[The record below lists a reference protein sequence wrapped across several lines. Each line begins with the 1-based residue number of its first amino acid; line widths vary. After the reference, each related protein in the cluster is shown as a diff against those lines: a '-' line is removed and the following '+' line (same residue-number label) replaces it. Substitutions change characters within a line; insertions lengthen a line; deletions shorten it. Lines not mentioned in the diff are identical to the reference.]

1 MLFGEKKHLLNPNS
15 TSMNASRILHED
27 NHLIAVN
34 KKSSEIVQGDR
45 TGDKTMPD
53 EIKAY
58 LKNKYNKPGNVFCG
72 VIHRLDRPTSGV
84 IVFARTSKGLE
95 RMNKQ
100 FRDKMTTKTYWAIL
114 ETKPPQTKGKLVHF
128 LKKNEKQNKS
138 YVSNKDIKG
147 AKEAILSYTLIS
159 SSDRYHLVRVV
170 LETGRHHQ
178 IRAQFS
184 SIGCCVKGDLKYGG
198 KRSNQDGSIC
208 LHSRELKF
216 NHPTTQEEICITA
229 PIPDN
234 TFWNI
239 FKDVK

>member
-1 MLFGEKKHLLNPNS
+1 MDS
-15 TSMNASRILHED
+15 SRILHED

-45 TGDKTMPD
+45 TGDTTMPD

-58 LKNKYNKPGNVFCG
+58 LKDKYNKPGNVFCG

-84 IVFARTSKGLE
+84 ILFARTSKGLE

-100 FRDKMTTKTYWAIL
+100 FRDKMTSKTYWAIL
-114 ETKPPQTKGKLVHF
+114 ENKPPQNEGKLVHF

-138 YVSNKDIKG
+138 YVSNKDTKG
-147 AKEAILSYTLIS
+147 AKEAILSYTLIR
-159 SSDRYHLVRVV
+159 SSDRYHLVQVE

-184 SIGCCVKGDLKYGG
+184 SIGCCVKASRHSKGVVGTNAVSCKAIAARC
-198 KRSNQDGSIC
+198 RSPQQPGQYAQ
-208 LHSRELKF
+208 R
-216 NHPTTQEEICITA
+216 TR
-229 PIPDN
+229 
-234 TFWNI
+234 
-239 FKDVK
+239 

>member
-1 MLFGEKKHLLNPNS
+1 
-15 TSMNASRILHED
+15 MNASRILHED

-84 IVFARTSKGLE
+84 ILFARTSKGLE

-216 NHPTTQEEICITA
+216 NHPTTKEEICIIA

>member
-1 MLFGEKKHLLNPNS
+1 MDS
-15 TSMNASRILHED
+15 SRILHED

-45 TGDKTMPD
+45 TGDTTMPD

-58 LKNKYNKPGNVFCG
+58 LKDKYNKPGNVFCG

-84 IVFARTSKGLE
+84 ILFARTSKGLE

-100 FRDKMTTKTYWAIL
+100 FRDKMTSKTYWAIL
-114 ETKPPQTKGKLVHF
+114 ENKPPQDEGKLVHF

-138 YVSNKDIKG
+138 YVSNKNTKG
-147 AKEAILSYTLIS
+147 AKEAILSYTLIR
-159 SSDRYHLVRVV
+159 SSDRYHLVQVE

-216 NHPTTQEEICITA
+216 NHPTT
-229 PIPDN
+229 
-234 TFWNI
+234 
-239 FKDVK
+239 

>member
-1 MLFGEKKHLLNPNS
+1 MISSRLLY
-15 TSMNASRILHED
+15 ED
-27 NHLIAVN
+27 NHLIAIN

-45 TGDKTMPD
+45 TGDVTMPD

-84 IVFARTSKGLE
+84 ILFARTSKGLE

-100 FRDKMTTKTYWAIL
+100 FREKITRKTYWAIL
-114 ETKPPQTKGKLVHF
+114 ENKPQQQKGTLVHF

-138 YVSNKDIKG
+138 YVSNKDSKG
-147 AKEAILSYTLIS
+147 SKEAILSYTIIS
-159 SSDRYHLVRVV
+159 SSDRYHLVEVE
-170 LETGRHHQ
+170 LKTGRHHQ

-208 LHSRELKF
+208 LHSRKLMF
-216 NHPTTQEEICITA
+216 NHPTTQEEITITA
-229 PIPDN
+229 PIPDSK
-234 TFWNI
+234 FWNI
-239 FKDVK
+239 FKDME